1 MKISILIGQKGVPCI
16 HCIHVYL
23 HSIVAWNVFVLTQRY
38 NYLTATNK
46 SFLTFFFTGC
56 CPSGF
61 TTFIRMMNP
70 HCSTQ
75 LCSIVDLKIF
85 CLLLVWRR
93 LHNHLTRYFNFKLM
107 FLDVFILTFVAK
119 VLGDDA
125 LCFLLPECRCFRWS
139 PWTLRTLKSAKLPLL
154 LCPVHLRSEHW
165 FEQILTSA

>member
-1 MKISILIGQKGVPCI
+1 MTNSHSHSELKSEMKISILIGQKVFHI
-16 HCIHVYL
+16 HCIL

-93 LHNHLTRYFNFKLM
+93 LHNHLTRYFYSKLM
-107 FLDVFILTFVAK
+107 FLD
-119 VLGDDA
+119 
-125 LCFLLPECRCFRWS
+125 R
-139 PWTLRTLKSAKLPLL
+139 L
-154 LCPVHLRSEHW
+154 LCPQEGPGFGGSWDVRGTLER
-165 FEQILTSA
+165 